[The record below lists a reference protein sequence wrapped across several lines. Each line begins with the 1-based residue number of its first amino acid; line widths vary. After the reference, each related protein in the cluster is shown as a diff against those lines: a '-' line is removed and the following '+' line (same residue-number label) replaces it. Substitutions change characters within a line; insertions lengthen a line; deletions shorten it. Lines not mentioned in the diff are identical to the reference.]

1 MELRQKEFS
10 IQQLNKAI
18 SERNKLGRG
27 GVGDNTIVDIHGVD
41 DTNDFFIKVNYHK
54 EKPSAS
60 CLCVIL
66 TTMHNVSTI
75 WLRDD
80 YIEYIV
86 TLIKEFCKQQKIE
99 LV

>member
-1 MELRQKEFS
+1 MQLRQKDFS

-18 SERNKLGRG
+18 SECNKIGRG
-27 GVGDNTIVDIHGVD
+27 GIGDNTIIDIRALD
-41 DTNDFFIKVNYHK
+41 DTNDVSVKVMYHK

-75 WLRDD
+75 WLSDD

-86 TLIKEFCKQQKIE
+86 TLIKEFCKQQNIE